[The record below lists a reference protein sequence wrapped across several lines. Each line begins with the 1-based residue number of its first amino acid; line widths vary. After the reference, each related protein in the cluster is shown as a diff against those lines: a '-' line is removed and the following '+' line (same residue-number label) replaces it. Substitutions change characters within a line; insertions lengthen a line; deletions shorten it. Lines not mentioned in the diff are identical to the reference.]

1 MELTPHR
8 RSPAVVQ
15 GCVRPSWATRV
26 VLCSELGLASLGFAC
41 EADGVRT
48 SEPATA
54 ATTAAVSP
62 SAASCACPGGFA
74 DLAERADPAVVF
86 IETVQGDLSPE
97 NTRGLG
103 SGFIISSD
111 GLILTNNHVIRG
123 AKEIVVVTRHQ
134 RLAARVVGR
143 DPPTDLAALRIE
155 ATDLPALKLGESA
168 KVRVGDWAIAI
179 GNPFGLEHTVSAG
192 IISAKNRTRHDV
204 DLDPAGY
211 YSFLQ
216 TDASINPGNSG
227 GPLLNMSGE
236 VIGINTA
243 IRAGANDIGFAI
255 PIDMVK
261 ALLPHL
267 LREGRFRRSALG
279 VSVDSIS
286 PGRARELGLPSRQ
299 GAIVTEVNP
308 GGAGDQAGLRPGDI
322 LLTFDNRVI
331 EGKESLRWL
340 ASIAGVGRA
349 AVIRLRRGP
358 RQLEMK
364 VVLGALPELE

>member
-1 MELTPHR
+1 MHRGLTRHW
-8 RSPAVVQ
+8 RSSAVGQ
-15 GCVRPSWATRV
+15 GCALRWAARST
-26 VLCSELGLASLGFAC
+26 LLAGLGLGC
-41 EADGVRT
+41 N
-48 SEPATA
+48 EPPAPA
-54 ATTAAVSP
+54 AAAPAPPTT
-62 SAASCACPGGFA
+62 SCACAGGFA

-86 IETVQGDLSPE
+86 IETVQSELGPE
-97 NTRGLG
+97 SSRGLG
-103 SGFIISSD
+103 SGFIIGSD

-123 AKEIVVVTRHQ
+123 AKEIVVVTRNH
-134 RLAARVVGR
+134 RLPARVVGS
-143 DPPTDLAALRIE
+143 DSPTDLAALRVE
-155 ATDLPALKLGESA
+155 ASDLPALKLGDSA
-168 KVRVGDWAIAI
+168 RVRVGDWVIAI

-192 IISAKNRTRHDV
+192 IVSAKNRTRHDV

-211 YSFLQ
+211 YNFLQ

-227 GPLLNMSGE
+227 GPLLNLSGE

-279 VSVDSIS
+279 VSVDSLAA
-286 PGRARELGLPSRQ
+286 GRARELGVQSGQ
-299 GAIVTEVNP
+299 GAVVTDVTP
-308 GGAGDQAGLRPGDI
+308 GGPGDRAGLRPGDI
-322 LLTFDNRVI
+322 LLAFDGQII

-349 AVIRLRRGP
+349 AVIRMRRGP
-358 RQLEMK
+358 RRMEMK